1 MKPKI
6 LSLPSVDKKY
16 RTDESN
22 SADLVN
28 CQFLPR
34 EPKKARESRPKNEK
48 NFARVLVCPEFQ
60 FANSEF
66 AKTQIGFSNSEIENT
81 VTWGFQSQF
90 CLRLTFG
97 GHRKHRDLRF
107 PISILSQVDF
117 WWPYIINPIYYEG
130 GHFQWEKTVP
140 TIWFIIRVDLL

>member
-34 EPKKARESRPKNEK
+34 EPKKARESRPKNER
-48 NFARVLVCPEFQ
+48 NFARVLVCPLVFPPPGEP
-60 FANSEF
+60 AE
-66 AKTQIGFSNSEIENT
+66 KVVRKKGGFLNFS
-81 VTWGFQSQF
+81 
-90 CLRLTFG
+90 
-97 GHRKHRDLRF
+97 
-107 PISILSQVDF
+107 ISIRES
-117 WWPYIINPIYYEG
+117 
-130 GHFQWEKTVP
+130 EK
-140 TIWFIIRVDLL
+140 

>member
-34 EPKKARESRPKNEK
+34 EPKKARESRPKNER
-48 NFARVLVCPEFQ
+48 NFARVLVCPHNHNVEKSHIVGRPKPWQQKWIKIPSRNVVGDHGPSFLDL
-60 FANSEF
+60 
-66 AKTQIGFSNSEIENT
+66 GGSNGQDTTTGREHA
-81 VTWGFQSQF
+81 
-90 CLRLTFG
+90 C
-97 GHRKHRDLRF
+97 
-107 PISILSQVDF
+107 
-117 WWPYIINPIYYEG
+117 
-130 GHFQWEKTVP
+130 
-140 TIWFIIRVDLL
+140 

>member
-34 EPKKARESRPKNEK
+34 EPKKARESRPKNER
-48 NFARVLVCPEFQ
+48 NFARVLVCPR
-60 FANSEF
+60 
-66 AKTQIGFSNSEIENT
+66 IGREIEYSPNKRDRFFSGSSAAET
-81 VTWGFQSQF
+81 LVSYPLKTPVNNKNGA
-90 CLRLTFG
+90 G
-97 GHRKHRDLRF
+97 GLES
-107 PISILSQVDF
+107 ISE
-117 WWPYIINPIYYEG
+117 P
-130 GHFQWEKTVP
+130 
-140 TIWFIIRVDLL
+140 